1 MDLRANNLLQTNG
14 GAADALGA
22 VCSMLGIAGC
32 KHSPMTYS
40 YATSLA
46 AGPSSDVSGNVRARV
61 SHGSTRTNTGKS
73 ESATHA
79 ESRAGR
85 IHGAPRAGTKAPA
98 MWRLLAVAVLAGCL
112 GLPAVQAHSADRDG
126 RLIVAAQR
134 DRDRDAQ
141 RRDNRRDHRRDSQRE
156 GRREADRQQRGE
168 WLTPDEHREL
178 NRDLQ
183 RANREIYRQG
193 RERR

>member
-1 MDLRANNLLQTNG
+1 
-14 GAADALGA
+14 
-22 VCSMLGIAGC
+22 MLGIAGC
-32 KHSPMTYS
+32 KHSLMTNS
-40 YATSLA
+40 YATFLA
-46 AGPSSDVSGNVRARV
+46 AGPTSDDSGDVRARV
-61 SHGSTRTNTGKS
+61 SRGSARTNTGRS
-73 ESATHA
+73 GSATHA

-85 IHGAPRAGTKAPA
+85 VHGVPRPGTKTPA

-112 GLPAVQAHSADRDG
+112 GLPAAQAQSADRDG
-126 RLIVAAQR
+126 RLIVAAPR

-141 RRDNRRDHRRDSQRE
+141 RRDNRRDQRRDSQRE
-156 GRREADRQQRGE
+156 RRREADRQQREE